1 VFCGKTYEIFHHP
14 RQLVLPSSLT
24 WKVESEVNETSQ
36 APAMTDRFTSLE
48 DKINMTAMVRNS
60 AAPSALVTSFIIQR

>member
-1 VFCGKTYEIFHHP
+1 
-14 RQLVLPSSLT
+14 
-24 WKVESEVNETSQ
+24 VESEVNETSQ